1 MKKFLLAA
9 LLLATPVQAKTILFV
24 GNSFTY
30 GAGSPAH
37 HYKTES
43 VTDLNGPD
51 AKGKL
56 VGGVPAIFKAFT
68 RQAGLEYDVSLE
80 TVGGKGLEFHYAEKR
95 ALLDKPWDV
104 VVMHGYS
111 TLDQA
116 NPGNPALLV
125 SSAKQITDMF
135 RARNPKAEIWLTAT
149 WSRADQTYPAA
160 KPWTGKPIAQMGKD
174 VAAGYA
180 AAATSANVTGV
191 VPVGLAWNRAF
202 ETGVADANPYD
213 GIARARSICGPTI
226 TTTPASMAITW
237 KRCWYSPR
245 LRARTRC
252 RWARMRP
259 LPTTWAF
266 PRRRPGRYSR
276 SPMTNWRHHASAESI
291 SSAASTV
298 ARRISVRP
306 TSPNS
311 NTRCVTAPSWRAA
324 AICTSPTGLASVPP
338 PGPAM
343 PVTATE
349 RLACECSSAPWA
361 MARATSS
368 DTAPCRSSR
377 LWRTPS
383 MSCLASLE

>member
-68 RQAGLEYDVSLE
+68 RQAGLDYDVSLE
-80 TVGGKGLEFHYAEKR
+80 TVGGKGLEFHYAQKR

-125 SSAKQITDMF
+125 SSAKQMTDMF
-135 RARNPKAEIWLTAT
+135 RAKNPKAEIWLTAT

-160 KPWTGKPIAQMGKD
+160 KPWTGKAIAQMGKD
-174 VAAGYA
+174 VAAGYE

-202 ETGVADANPYD
+202 ETGVADDNPYD
-213 GIARARSICGPTI
+213 GIAAGKVDLWTHDH
-226 TTTPASMAITW
+226 
-237 KRCWYSPR
+237 Y
-245 LRARTRC
+245 
-252 RWARMRP
+252 
-259 LPTTWAF
+259 
-266 PRRRPGRYSR
+266 
-276 SPMTNWRHHASAESI
+276 HASVYGYYLEALLVFAKVTGKDPLILGENETVADDMGFSKPQTRALQQI
-291 SSAASTV
+291 AHDELAAS
-298 ARRISVRP
+298 R
-306 TSPNS
+306 
-311 NTRCVTAPSWRAA
+311 
-324 AICTSPTGLASVPP
+324 
-338 PGPAM
+338 
-343 PVTATE
+343 
-349 RLACECSSAPWA
+349 
-361 MARATSS
+361 
-368 DTAPCRSSR
+368 
-377 LWRTPS
+377 
-383 MSCLASLE
+383 

>member
-213 GIARARSICGPTI
+213 GIAAGKVDLWTHDH
-226 TTTPASMAITW
+226 
-237 KRCWYSPR
+237 Y
-245 LRARTRC
+245 
-252 RWARMRP
+252 
-259 LPTTWAF
+259 
-266 PRRRPGRYSR
+266 
-276 SPMTNWRHHASAESI
+276 HASVYGYYLEALLVFAKVTGKDPLSLGENETVADDMGFSKTQTRALQQI
-291 SSAASTV
+291 AHDELAAS
-298 ARRISVRP
+298 R
-306 TSPNS
+306 
-311 NTRCVTAPSWRAA
+311 
-324 AICTSPTGLASVPP
+324 
-338 PGPAM
+338 
-343 PVTATE
+343 
-349 RLACECSSAPWA
+349 
-361 MARATSS
+361 
-368 DTAPCRSSR
+368 
-377 LWRTPS
+377 
-383 MSCLASLE
+383 